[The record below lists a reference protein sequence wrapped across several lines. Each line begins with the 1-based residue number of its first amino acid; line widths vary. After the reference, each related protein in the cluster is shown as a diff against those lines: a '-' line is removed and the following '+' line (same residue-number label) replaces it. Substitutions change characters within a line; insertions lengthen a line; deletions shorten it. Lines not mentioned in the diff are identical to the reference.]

1 LKNNSEIAI
10 VGMGPTGMTLANLL
24 ANRGISVSLF
34 EKQDTTYPLPRAVH
48 FDGEVMRVFQS
59 IGLASEISEHS
70 LVNKGML
77 FKDIDSNILI
87 DWSRSQA
94 VGPMGWHESYRF
106 HQPDLE
112 KTLLRGLSRFN
123 NVRVNYNSEVKK
135 ISDNG
140 TDVTIELDSGKTH
153 KSKFLIGC
161 DGAQSIVRKFLKQD
175 LVDLGFKQKWL
186 VIDTILKTDLASLG
200 DHTVQ
205 ICDPI
210 DPMTYVRGTGKR
222 RRWEMRLP
230 EGSTSNITPEFAWEK
245 LSKWISKQDAQIER
259 SAVYTFKSAI
269 AKKWSIGNVF
279 IAGDA
284 AHLMPPFM
292 GQGMCAGI
300 RDASNLSWKLSSVI
314 NGADR
319 QILDTYTTERLSNVQ
334 EFIDLT
340 VRLGKVIN
348 QTVKGKKE
356 STKMDSIWP
365 SLGPGLG
372 SRTNLE
378 GELAPQFISTDVRK
392 ADDLAPTGFY
402 TLEKSNQLSLSGCN
416 KWLCKNNIKS
426 AIVRPDFYILK
437 IDSDKLLGENST
449 YHQFCKDLLRL
460 LPSRK
465 FFG

>member
-1 LKNNSEIAI
+1 
-10 VGMGPTGMTLANLL
+10 MGPTGTTLANLL
-24 ANRGISVSLF
+24 ANRGISVSIF
-34 EKQDTTYPLPRAVH
+34 EKQETTYPLPRAVH

-77 FKDIDSNILI
+77 FKDINSNIII

-94 VGPMGWHESYRF
+94 IGPMGWYESYRF

-112 KTLLRGLSRFN
+112 NTLRRGLSRFK
-123 NVRVNYNSEVKK
+123 NVKINYDSEIKK

-140 TDVTIELDSGKTH
+140 NDVKIELSSGKTH
-153 KSKFLIGC
+153 TSKFLVGC
-161 DGAQSIVRKFLKQD
+161 DGAQSIVRKFLQQD
-175 LVDLGFKQKWL
+175 LVDLGFKQRWL
-186 VIDTILKTDLASLG
+186 VIDTILNTDIPHLG

-210 DPMTYVRGTGKR
+210 NPMTYVRGTGKR
-222 RRWEMRLP
+222 RRWEMRLVDDTIS
-230 EGSTSNITPEFAWEK
+230 EITPKFVWEK
-245 LSKWISKQDAQIER
+245 LSNWISEKDAQIER

-269 AKKWSIGNVF
+269 SKKWSKGNVF
-279 IAGDA
+279 LAGDA

-300 RDASNLSWKLSSVI
+300 RDVSNLAWKLSTVI

-319 QILDTYTTERLSNVQ
+319 KILNTYTTERLANVQ

-340 VRLGKVIN
+340 VRLGKIIN

-356 STKMDSIWP
+356 ATKMDSIWP

-372 SRTNLE
+372 PRTNLE
-378 GELAPQFISTDVRK
+378 GKLAPQFISNDSYK
-392 ADDLAPTGFY
+392 ADDLSPTGSY
-402 TLEKSNQLSLSGCN
+402 TLEVSNERVLSGCKEWLN
-416 KWLCKNNIKS
+416 KNEIKA

-437 IDSDKLLGENST
+437 INSERNSPENLNSSFQQFYNDLLG
-449 YHQFCKDLLRL
+449 L

-465 FFG
+465 FVG